1 MMLTEKAKLGD
12 DGPVVALL
20 HRAAMTFVRGRKVA
34 GWDWTPP
41 ATSTGS
47 KSRTIT
53 DGFPGQEA
61 HRGQTP

>member
-34 GWDWTPP
+34 GGDWSPP

-53 DGFPGQEA
+53 DDFPGQEA